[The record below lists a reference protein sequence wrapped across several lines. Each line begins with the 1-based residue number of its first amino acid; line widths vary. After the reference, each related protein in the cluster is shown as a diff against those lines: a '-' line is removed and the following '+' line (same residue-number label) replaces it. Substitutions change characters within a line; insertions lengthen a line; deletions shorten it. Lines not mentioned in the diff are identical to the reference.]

1 MGGID
6 LGAPCPRVN
15 FEMFSQCE
23 GKRVRVVGKV
33 EDVSGSTMKIKTSDD
48 VLVEVLLQG
57 IAPTDA
63 YVEVDGTV
71 EGGCRIREESPNVGL
86 GNDFGMS
93 FALFCV
99 VHVNMT
105 EYIVVGCRLA

>member
-1 MGGID
+1 MTVMGGID

-33 EDVSGSTMKIKTSDD
+33 ENVSGSTMKIKTSDD
-48 VLVEVLLQG
+48 VMVDVLLQG
-57 IAPTDA
+57 TAPTDA
-63 YVEVDGTV
+63 YVEVDGTI

-86 GNDFGMS
+86 GNDFDLQNYNQVCTLMNGAYKS
-93 FALFCV
+93 LF
-99 VHVNMT
+99 
-105 EYIVVGCRLA
+105 L